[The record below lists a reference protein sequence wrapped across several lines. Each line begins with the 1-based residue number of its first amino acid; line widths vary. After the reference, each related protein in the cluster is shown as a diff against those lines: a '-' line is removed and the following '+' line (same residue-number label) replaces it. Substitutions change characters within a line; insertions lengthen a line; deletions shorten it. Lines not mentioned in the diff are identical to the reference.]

1 MVAISL
7 VLIMGSGNFNDPLV
21 LIFKY
26 ILLLSTII
34 PISLRLNL
42 DFSKLFFSKG
52 ISNDSEIGAVA
63 RNSTI
68 PEELGRISVIFSDK
82 TGTITANEMMFKRL
96 SSENL
101 RVRDDDK
108 RIFDQIWN
116 EIENYNRK
124 GIELSLGDLWEKGD
138 KSIGESLLIHFI
150 VLNLCH
156 NVTPVDEDGARVL

>member
-1 MVAISL
+1 MVVCSL
-7 VLIMGSGNFNDPLV
+7 FLLAGSGRFNNPLV
-21 LIFKY
+21 LVFKY

-42 DFSKLFFSKG
+42 DFSKLFFSRG
-52 ISNDSEIGAVA
+52 ISSDPEMGAVA

-68 PEELGRISVIFSDK
+68 PEELGRIQVIFSDK

-108 RIFDQIWN
+108 RIFDQIRA
-116 EIENYNRK
+116 EIENYDRK
-124 GIELSLGDLWEKGD
+124 KEDISLGHLYEKND
-138 KSIGESLLIHFI
+138 KSIGETLLVHFL

-156 NVTPVDEDGARVL
+156 NVTPVDESGLRVL